1 MGQIIPGISDF
12 PLSEAIKLRCSDP
25 QVAERTVGNL
35 VEPRRLRMQRDAG
48 KADIRISHIT
58 IGSGHLFGVSH
69 GAPVIATSAPIGSY
83 QVMAP
88 LRGEL
93 VGRSRHREIRATPGV
108 ALVYSPGDSLDTYW
122 SEGCVSL
129 VLSVPAEQLRA
140 LARHGCPGIDAS
152 TLRLKPLMALDNGSG
167 RSFAHTLGLIAQES
181 ADPNSAFRQGLTT
194 RLLEQSLLLSLLSA
208 QLPCTDRLSDQPV
221 ATYLRKALAAIENT
235 GGMDIG
241 ITDLAAA
248 AGVSV
253 RTLQYSFQE
262 HFGVGPITFLKQYR
276 LRQVHAALQTT
287 CPSRCTVGDIAAR
300 WGFYHGSAFA
310 HAYRKMFGQ
319 LPSETLAA
327 KRA

>member
-1 MGQIIPGISDF
+1 MGQIIPGISGF
-12 PLSEAIKLRCSDP
+12 PLGEATKLRCSDP
-25 QVAERTVGNL
+25 QVAERTVGSL

-69 GAPVIATSAPIGSY
+69 GAPVIATSAPISSY

-129 VLSVPAEQLRA
+129 VLSVPAEHLRA

-152 TLRLKPLMALDNGSG
+152 ALRLKPLMTLDNGSG

-181 ADPNSAFRQGLTT
+181 TDPKSDFRQGLTT

-208 QLPCTDRLSDQPV
+208 QLPCADRLSDQPV
-221 ATYLRKALAAIENT
+221 ATSLRKALAAIEST
-235 GGMDIG
+235 DGMDIG

-276 LRQVHAALQTT
+276 LRQVHTALQTT
-287 CPSRCTVGDIAAR
+287 CPDRCTVGDIAAR

-310 HAYRKMFGQ
+310 RAYRKMFGQ

-327 KRA
+327 ERA